1 MRGKLV
7 VGATVPI
14 TAKLFLSDQLRFLAN
29 KGWEVH
35 LVTSPGAELGDV
47 ARAFDGHPRLHI
59 HTIPMA
65 REPSPFND
73 ARALIRW
80 IALLSRLQPDV
91 VMSGTPKAGL
101 LGMLAARVAGI
112 KSRVYLLRGLRLEGL
127 SGISARFHLVLE
139 RLTCAAAT
147 SVICVSPSLK
157 RVAGSRRIASTEK
170 LMVLGSGG
178 SNGVDIDKFCPAT
191 PEQRTGAR
199 AQFGIDKKVITVG
212 FAGRLTHD
220 KGLPWLVTAMRRV
233 AQSHPNVWLVVAG
246 SATGEERPFT
256 NLPIEE
262 PWFHALG
269 DVQDMPMFYRAL
281 DVFCLP
287 SLREG
292 FPNSTAEALATGIP
306 VVTTDA
312 TGCIDSVLHGETG
325 LVVPTKDGV
334 ALARAIEVLVD
345 RKDLRARMGATGRA
359 QALSHWRNHDVWQ
372 RTSAFLAESITPRRN
387 NPRRRR
393 RRSHDAD
400 SNSV

>member
-14 TAKLFLSDQLRFLAN
+14 TAKFFLSDQLRFLADE
-29 KGWEVH
+29 GWEVH

-47 ARAFDGHPRLHI
+47 SRAFEGHPRLHI

-80 IALLSRLQPDV
+80 IVLLSRLRPDV
-91 VMSGTPKAGL
+91 IMSGTPKAGL
-101 LGMLAARVAGI
+101 LGMLAARITGI

-127 SGISARFHLVLE
+127 SGITARFHLGLE
-139 RLTCAAAT
+139 RLACAAAT
-147 SVICVSPSLK
+147 RVVCVSPSLK
-157 RVAGSRRIASTEK
+157 RVASRMRLTSTEK
-170 LMVLGSGG
+170 LMVLGSGS
-178 SNGVDIDKFCPAT
+178 SNGVDTDKYSPAT
-191 PEQRTGAR
+191 PEQRTRAR
-199 AQFGIDKKVITVG
+199 NQFGIPEDVIAIG

-220 KGLPWLVTAMRRV
+220 KGLPWLFTAMQTV
-233 AQSHPNVWLVVAG
+233 SHSHSNVRLVVAG
-246 SATGEERPFT
+246 SAASEARPFS

-262 PWFHALG
+262 PWFHSLG
-269 DVQDMPMFYRAL
+269 HVQDMPMFYRAL

-312 TGCIDSVLHGETG
+312 TGCIDSVLDGETG
-325 LVVPTKDGV
+325 FVVPTEDKV

-345 RKDLRARMGATGRA
+345 QEDLRARMGGAGRV
-359 QALSHWRNHDVWQ
+359 QVLKNWRNLDIWR
-372 RTSAFLAESITPRRN
+372 RTHEFLQESINQTPKTRGLAR
-387 NPRRRR
+387 
-393 RRSHDAD
+393 
-400 SNSV
+400 